1 MAITIK
7 TRKEKDIPIL
17 SVSGR
22 LISVDSEKFQ
32 KKLEGFCKKYP
43 NLVVLD
49 ISEVN
54 FIDSFGLGTLV
65 HHHTQMQKSGGKL
78 IVLNSNTDPNTY
90 IQRLFS
96 MTGLNRIFISVES
109 LESLKQS

>member
-7 TRKEKDIPIL
+7 AKKHKGLPIL
-17 SVSGR
+17 AVSGR

-32 KKLEGFCKKYP
+32 KKLETFCKKNP
-43 NLVVLD
+43 DKAVID

-65 HHHTQMQKSGGKL
+65 HHHTQVEKSGGKL
-78 IVLNSNTDPNTY
+78 IILNLNTDPNTY

-96 MTGLNRIFISVES
+96 MTGLSRIFKIADS
-109 LESLKQS
+109 LDSLS

>member
-7 TRKEKDIPIL
+7 VKKHKGLSIL
-17 SVSGR
+17 AVSGR

-32 KKLEGFCKKYP
+32 KKLEIFCKKNP
-43 NLVVLD
+43 HKVIID

-65 HHHTQMQKSGGKL
+65 HHHTQVEKTGGKL
-78 IVLNSNTDPNTY
+78 IVLNLNTDPNTY

-96 MTGLNRIFISVES
+96 MTGLNRIFKIANS
-109 LESLKQS
+109 LDSLD

>member
-7 TRKEKDIPIL
+7 IKKHNELPIL
-17 SVSGR
+17 TVSGR

-32 KKLEGFCKKYP
+32 KKLESFCKKNP
-43 NLVVLD
+43 EHSVID

-65 HHHTQMQKSGGKL
+65 HHHTQIEKAGGTFT
-78 IVLNSNTDPNTY
+78 VLNSNTDPNTY

-96 MTGLNRIFISVES
+96 MTGLDRIFKIADSPNAIS
-109 LESLKQS
+109 

>member
-1 MAITIK
+1 MALTIK
-7 TRKEKDIPIL
+7 TRKDKNIPIL

-32 KKLEGFCKKYP
+32 KKLEAFCKKYP
-43 NLVVLD
+43 SLVVID

-65 HHHTQMQKSGGKL
+65 HHHTQIQKAGGKL
-78 IVLNSNTDPNTY
+78 FVLNTNTDPNTY

-96 MTGLNRIFISVES
+96 MTGLNRIFTIVDS
-109 LESLKQS
+109 LEAVKQG

>member
-7 TRKEKDIPIL
+7 TKKHNGIPIL
-17 SVSGR
+17 AVSGR

-32 KKLEGFCKKYP
+32 KKLESFCKKNP
-43 NLVVLD
+43 EKSIID

-65 HHHTQMQKSGGKL
+65 HHHTQIEKTGGKFT
-78 IVLNSNTDPNTY
+78 ILNSNTDPNTY

-96 MTGLNRIFISVES
+96 MTGLNRIFKIANSLNSIS
-109 LESLKQS
+109 

>member
-7 TRKEKDIPIL
+7 INKHKGLSIL
-17 SVSGR
+17 AVSGR

-32 KKLEGFCKKYP
+32 KKLEHFCKKNP
-43 NLVVLD
+43 TKAIID

-65 HHHTQMQKSGGKL
+65 HHHTQIEKSGGKV
-78 IVLNSNTDPNTY
+78 IILNTNTDPNTY

-96 MTGLNRIFISVES
+96 MTGLNRIFNIVDS
-109 LESLKQS
+109 LESID

>member
-7 TRKEKDIPIL
+7 TKKHNGIPIL
-17 SVSGR
+17 VVSGR

-32 KKLEGFCKKYP
+32 KKLEGFCKKNP
-43 NLVVLD
+43 EKSIID

-65 HHHTQMQKSGGKL
+65 HHHTQIEKAGGKFT
-78 IVLNSNTDPNTY
+78 ILNSNTDPNTY

-96 MTGLNRIFISVES
+96 MTGLNRIFKIADSLSAIS
-109 LESLKQS
+109 